1 MCALGTISHLL
12 LWLTR
17 VNGLDAKLD
26 KVAKQFDDFL
36 DAVVQEYMDR
46 SSESGNDGGQVRI
59 ENKEQKDLVDVLLDI
74 QKGNLVGLPIDRV
87 SIRVSS
93 W

>member
-46 SSESGNDGGQVRI
+46 RW
-59 ENKEQKDLVDVLLDI
+59 K
-74 QKGNLVGLPIDRV
+74 
-87 SIRVSS
+87 
-93 W
+93 